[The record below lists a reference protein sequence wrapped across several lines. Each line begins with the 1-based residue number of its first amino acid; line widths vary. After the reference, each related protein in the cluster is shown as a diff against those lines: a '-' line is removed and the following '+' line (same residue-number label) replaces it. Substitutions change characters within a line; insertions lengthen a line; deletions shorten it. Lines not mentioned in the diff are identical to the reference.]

1 MHNLLINLK
10 KEIFPI
16 GLILI
21 LALSRLMPHPDNF
34 TPIIALAIMSSYFFR
49 NVNISYT
56 IMLFSMLLADFFIGF
71 YSHMLFVYLSLFLIV
86 LIFFKISKKI
96 NYKNLFIFSF
106 FGSVIFFLISNF
118 GVWLVGN
125 LYERNINGLIECYF
139 MAIPFFKNTITS
151 TLIFSYSSL
160 IIYKSSNKFFATRS

>member
-1 MHNLLINLK
+1 MQNLLISLK

-49 NVNISYT
+49 NINFSYA

-71 YSHMLFVYLSLFLIV
+71 YSHMLFVYSSLFLIV

-106 FGSVIFFLISNF
+106 FGSVIFFIISNF

-160 IIYKSSNKFFATRS
+160 IIYKSSNKFFVTRS

>member
-1 MHNLLINLK
+1 MQSLLINLK
-10 KEIFPI
+10 KEIFPV

-34 TPIIALAIMSSYFFR
+34 TPIIALAIMSSYFFK
-49 NVNISYT
+49 NVNFSYA

-71 YSHMLFVYLSLFLIV
+71 YSHMLFVYISLFLIV
-86 LIFFKISKKI
+86 LIFFKISKKM

-106 FGSVIFFLISNF
+106 FGSAIFFLISNF

-139 MAIPFFKNTITS
+139 MAIPFFRNTIIS

-160 IIYKSSNKFFATRS
+160 IIYKSSNKYFVTRS